1 MRRALLASLTLH
13 GALLVLLLMQQGS
26 VAPQPTALT
35 VQLLPPAAAPAP
47 GAPVV
52 APAHRASKAPP
63 RAPAPAA
70 LPGKSVAAPA
80 QAQTPLAAA
89 NVPQAVAS
97 PAANPVPGYAS
108 VTPAPTVPVTA
119 TAAAGSATSVRE
131 GSGRNAAPSQQ
142 ADRAAR
148 VLQMPEPDYPPL
160 SRERGEQGVV
170 MLQLAVDASGRL
182 GEVNVLRSS
191 GFARLDKA
199 ARAAVQRWRFQP
211 AIENGQPVA
220 AQLTLPVRFALDEN

>member
-1 MRRALLASLTLH
+1 MRRALLASLALH
-13 GALLVLLLMQQGS
+13 GALLAVLLMQQGS
-26 VAPQPTALT
+26 VAPAPAALT
-35 VQLLPPAAAPAP
+35 VQLLPPADALARSVPA
-47 GAPVV
+47 V

-70 LPGKSVAAPA
+70 LPGKTVAAPA
-80 QAQTPLAAA
+80 QAQTPVAAA
-89 NVPQAVAS
+89 NVPQAAAS

-108 VTPAPTVPVTA
+108 VTPAPAVAATA
-119 TAAAGSATSVRE
+119 TAAAGSATSARD
-131 GSGRNAAPSQQ
+131 GSERSAAPSQQ
-142 ADRAAR
+142 ADRAVR
-148 VLQMPEPDYPPL
+148 VLQMPDPDYPPL

-182 GEVNVLRSS
+182 GEVSVLQSS
-191 GFARLDKA
+191 GFSRLDKA

>member
-13 GALLVLLLMQQGS
+13 GALLALLLMQQGS

-35 VQLLPPAAAPAP
+35 VQLLPA
-47 GAPVV
+47 
-52 APAHRASKAPP
+52 
-63 RAPAPAA
+63 
-70 LPGKSVAAPA
+70 
-80 QAQTPLAAA
+80 TPLAAA
-89 NVPQAVAS
+89 SVSAS
-97 PAANPVPGYAS
+97 PATVPRAKAPTRAPATARAAAATPSGSPATVATTIPQAAVSAAANPALAQVVA
-108 VTPAPTVPVTA
+108 AP
-119 TAAAGSATSVRE
+119 AAAGGGGQT
-131 GSGRNAAPSQQ
+131 GSSAAPTRE
-142 ADRAAR
+142 ADGHGPPPLPDRAAR
-148 VLQMPEPDYPPL
+148 VVQMPEPDYPPL

-199 ARAAVQRWRFQP
+199 ARAAVLRWRFQP

>member
-1 MRRALLASLTLH
+1 MRRALLASLALH
-13 GALLVLLLMQQGS
+13 GALLAVLLMQQGS
-26 VAPQPTALT
+26 VAPAPAALT
-35 VQLLPPAAAPAP
+35 VQLLPPATALAQA
-47 GAPVV
+47 GTAQ
-52 APAHRASKAPP
+52 ARRASKAPP

-70 LPGKSVAAPA
+70 LPGKTVAAPA
-80 QAQTPLAAA
+80 QAQTPVAVA

-97 PAANPVPGYAS
+97 PAANPLPGHAS
-108 VTPAPTVPVTA
+108 VTPAPAVAATA

-131 GSGRNAAPSQQ
+131 GSGRSAAPSQQ
-142 ADRAAR
+142 ADRAVR
-148 VLQMPEPDYPPL
+148 VLQMPPPDYPPL

-182 GEVNVLRSS
+182 GEVSVLQSS
-191 GFARLDKA
+191 GFSRLDKA

>member
-35 VQLLPPAAAPAP
+35 VQLLAPADEP
-47 GAPVV
+47 AHSAPAVT
-52 APAHRASKAPP
+52 PAHRASKAPP

-70 LPGKSVAAPA
+70 LPGKTVAAPA
-80 QAQTPLAAA
+80 QAQTPVAAA

-97 PAANPVPGYAS
+97 PAANPLLGHAS
-108 VTPAPTVPVTA
+108 VTPAPAVAATA
-119 TAAAGSATSVRE
+119 TAAAGSATSARE
-131 GSGRNAAPSQQ
+131 GSERSAAPSQQ
-142 ADRAAR
+142 ADRAVR
-148 VLQMPEPDYPPL
+148 VLQMPDPDYPPL

>member
-1 MRRALLASLTLH
+1 
-13 GALLVLLLMQQGS
+13 
-26 VAPQPTALT
+26 
-35 VQLLPPAAAPAP
+35 
-47 GAPVV
+47 
-52 APAHRASKAPP
+52 
-63 RAPAPAA
+63 
-70 LPGKSVAAPA
+70 
-80 QAQTPLAAA
+80 
-89 NVPQAVAS
+89 
-97 PAANPVPGYAS
+97 
-108 VTPAPTVPVTA
+108 
-119 TAAAGSATSVRE
+119 
-131 GSGRNAAPSQQ
+131 
-142 ADRAAR
+142 
-148 VLQMPEPDYPPL
+148 MPDSDYPPL

>member
-1 MRRALLASLTLH
+1 
-13 GALLVLLLMQQGS
+13 
-26 VAPQPTALT
+26 
-35 VQLLPPAAAPAP
+35 
-47 GAPVV
+47 
-52 APAHRASKAPP
+52 
-63 RAPAPAA
+63 
-70 LPGKSVAAPA
+70 
-80 QAQTPLAAA
+80 
-89 NVPQAVAS
+89 
-97 PAANPVPGYAS
+97 
-108 VTPAPTVPVTA
+108 
-119 TAAAGSATSVRE
+119 
-131 GSGRNAAPSQQ
+131 
-142 ADRAAR
+142 
-148 VLQMPEPDYPPL
+148 MPEPDYPPL